1 MIFVLLLLF
10 LNGLNELTRLLELKP
25 KKEFKKM
32 QYYNV
37 GFDNPPSNGYYITF
51 SFLDKFDSFF
61 FFGEKQIRLYY

>member
-37 GFDNPPSNGYYITF
+37 GFDNPSSNGYYITF
-51 SFLDKFDSFF
+51 SFLDKFDIYIYIFW
-61 FFGEKQIRLYY
+61 